1 MKVKKLILKLWPCSF
16 YESNLPLLLVGPHC
30 FAAEKS
36 AIALYFGAA
45 PAILHSVD
53 VKEQSQQTL
62 GDAQQELNSSAF
74 LGFVGKLNECG
85 FYSCTRVGKNYA
97 GILKK

>member
-1 MKVKKLILKLWPCSF
+1 MKVKKLILKHWPCSF
-16 YESNLPLLLVGPHC
+16 YESNLLLLLVGPHC

-53 VKEQSQQTL
+53 VEEQSQQTV
-62 GDAQQELNSSAF
+62 GSAQQELNSCAF
-74 LGFVGKLNECG
+74 LGFVGKLN
-85 FYSCTRVGKNYA
+85 
-97 GILKK
+97 

>member
-1 MKVKKLILKLWPCSF
+1 MKKLILKHWSCSF
-16 YESNLPLLLVGPHC
+16 YESDLLLPLVGPHC

-53 VKEQSQQTL
+53 VKRSQQTV
-62 GDAQQELNSSAF
+62 GNAQQELNSYAF
-74 LGFVGKLNECG
+74 LGFVGKLMW
-85 FYSCTRVGKNYA
+85 
-97 GILKK
+97 ILLLHSGRQKLCRNI

>member
-1 MKVKKLILKLWPCSF
+1 MKKLILKHWPCSF
-16 YESNLPLLLVGPHC
+16 YESNLLLLLVGPHG

-53 VKEQSQQTL
+53 VEEQSQQTL
-62 GDAQQELNSSAF
+62 GNAQEELNSCAF
-74 LGFVGKLNECG
+74 LYFVGKLN
-85 FYSCTRVGKNYA
+85 
-97 GILKK
+97 

>member
-1 MKVKKLILKLWPCSF
+1 MKKLILKHWSCSF
-16 YESNLPLLLVGPHC
+16 YESDLLLPLVGPHC

-53 VKEQSQQTL
+53 VEEQSADCRQCSARAELLCFSWFCRKTNVDSTL
-62 GDAQQELNSSAF
+62 AL
-74 LGFVGKLNECG
+74 
-85 FYSCTRVGKNYA
+85 R
-97 GILKK
+97 